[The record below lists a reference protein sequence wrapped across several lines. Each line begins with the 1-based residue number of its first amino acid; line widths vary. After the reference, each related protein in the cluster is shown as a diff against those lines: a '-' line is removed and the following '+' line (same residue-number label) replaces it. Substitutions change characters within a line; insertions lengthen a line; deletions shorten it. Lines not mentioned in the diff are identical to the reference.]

1 MTYGVVCRPMA
12 AVTVL
17 SIMLTACGGGG
28 GGTGG
33 GIESVNTGSSRSSYD
48 GIREAAPLTLEN
60 RDEFLQALFGNI
72 GGGLIVSF
80 LEFDRVFEEGIETM
94 TAYNVDTINESQ
106 ACDNAGSSISAAAKA
121 TNNYFDFTIEIDY
134 DNCLL
139 YNSLADGSFYGEVAL
154 SSRFGEIEEADRIY
168 IDYKKFSVSDGG
180 DDLELDGT
188 EERRA
193 LDIGTSTIKNIL
205 ISESIGSSNEQ
216 HYYENLSYTMDY
228 DGYSYSYGYWS
239 LSAYVALSGTYYY
252 SELGSVTVSLQDS
265 FNNPTG
271 KAIVVSGASG
281 STITLDY
288 VNGSLS
294 DIEIS
299 LDVDGDGT
307 PDDVE
312 SMPESLFRYW
322 LFSS

>member
-1 MTYGVVCRPMA
+1 
-12 AVTVL
+12 
-17 SIMLTACGGGG
+17 
-28 GGTGG
+28 
-33 GIESVNTGSSRSSYD
+33 
-48 GIREAAPLTLEN
+48 
-60 RDEFLQALFGNI
+60 
-72 GGGLIVSF
+72 
-80 LEFDRVFEEGIETM
+80 
-94 TAYNVDTINESQ
+94 
-106 ACDNAGSSISAAAKA
+106 
-121 TNNYFDFTIEIDY
+121 
-134 DNCLL
+134 
-139 YNSLADGSFYGEVAL
+139 
-154 SSRFGEIEEADRIY
+154 
-168 IDYKKFSVSDGG
+168 
-180 DDLELDGT
+180 
-188 EERRA
+188 
-193 LDIGTSTIKNIL
+193 
-205 ISESIGSSNEQ
+205 
-216 HYYENLSYTMDY
+216 MDY